1 MATPKLQTYHVPS
14 GSFHFGSRQSIQL
27 QAFLGSCV
35 GVAIY
40 DLAAEI
46 GGMIHLL
53 LPEPVNPSSRFQ
65 AERYASTGL
74 PIFIKALN
82 DAGASPGKMQAVVAG
97 GALVDPVSEQ
107 DLALNIGSRTADV
120 VKNILCEEKIK
131 INQSET
137 GGLFACTLNLNMQ
150 NWETRIQ
157 PVGLFRVSL
166 NDAPCPRLAMIF

>member
-1 MATPKLQTYHVPS
+1 MPTLETYHVAS
-14 GSFHFGSRQSIQL
+14 GSFHIGYRQSMLL

-35 GVAIY
+35 GVVVY

-53 LPEPVNPSSRFQ
+53 LPEPVNPASGFQ

-74 PIFIKALN
+74 PIFLKALN
-82 DAGASPGKMQAVVAG
+82 DAGASPEKMQAVVAG

-107 DLALNIGSRTADV
+107 ELALDIGGRTADV
-120 VKNILCEEKIK
+120 VKNILFEQKIK

-137 GGLFACTLNLNMQ
+137 GGFFACALHLNMES
-150 NWETRIQ
+150 WETRIQ
-157 PVGLFRVSL
+157 PVWG
-166 NDAPCPRLAMIF
+166 RLKGFAKD